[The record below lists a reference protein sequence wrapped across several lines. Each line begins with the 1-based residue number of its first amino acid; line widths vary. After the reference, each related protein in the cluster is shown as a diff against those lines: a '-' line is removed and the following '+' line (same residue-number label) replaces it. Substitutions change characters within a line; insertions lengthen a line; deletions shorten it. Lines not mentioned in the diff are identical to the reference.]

1 MAESLFKI
9 LEKEQKSRFLTFL
22 KTKNKVKKTRNIEL
36 FKAQEA
42 GNTKNLENEIG
53 PNAFR
58 GLKKR
63 LKDSLIEFLSNE
75 LIKNEVTQEIK
86 IIKELVVAR
95 KLMDLGCYNDGF
107 KMLLKLKDKANSID
121 HFSLINEIYHTLIE
135 YSYLDSAPNQDELY
149 NSLIQNNQAQLN
161 QERLN
166 MAFAAV
172 KKHIA
177 NAENINK
184 FISDVYKRF
193 GINHN
198 EGFNFKSLYQLCVIA
213 NNQGAYSNDY
223 YSVNLFFEEK
233 VKEIIGSSLDSPK
246 YRFYKIDLFLILS
259 NIYLRKRAFGKSL
272 NYLDLA
278 NQELL
283 ICSSDFR
290 KTRRVQLETIKAL
303 CWHYSGDIDDAINI
317 LSNHKGSD
325 LQLAH
330 SQLALASFCFQK
342 GELRESKKIITQYHR
357 SDAFY
362 EKRLGRD
369 WVLNKIYI
377 EVILSVELGEIELAE
392 SRMNSLIRRYGTFL
406 KTQHQIHVLPFI
418 KLVRYYCRYPE
429 EVTTIKF
436 AQKVEKAIQW
446 KPTNQEDLFF
456 MSIYAWLKSKMQ
468 KRNVYDV
475 VLELVNA

>member
-1 MAESLFKI
+1 MTESLFKI
-9 LEKEQKSRFLTFL
+9 LEKEQKNRFLTFL

-42 GNTKNLENEIG
+42 GSTKSLENEVG
-53 PNAFR
+53 SNAFR

-95 KLMDLGCYNDGF
+95 KLMDLGYYNDGF

-135 YSYLDSAPNQDELY
+135 YSYLDSAPNLDELY
-149 NSLIQNNQAQLN
+149 AVLIQNNQAQLN

-177 NAENINK
+177 NAENINE
-184 FISDVYKRF
+184 FISDIYKRF
-193 GINHN
+193 EIAHN
-198 EGFNFKSLYQLCVIA
+198 EGFNFKSLYQLCEIA
-213 NNQGAYSNDY
+213 NSQGAYSNDY

-246 YRFYKIDLFLILS
+246 YRHYKIDLFLILA
-259 NIYLRKRAFGKSL
+259 NIYLRKRAFVQSL

-278 NQELL
+278 AQGLPVCN
-283 ICSSDFR
+283 SDFR
-290 KTRRVQLETIKAL
+290 KTRLLQLETIKAL
-303 CWHYSGDIDDAINI
+303 CWHYSGDINDAIN
-317 LSNHKGSD
+317 LLLHHKGSV

-330 SQLALASFCFQK
+330 SHLALASFYFQK
-342 GELRESKKIITQYHR
+342 GKLRESKKLITQYHR

-362 EKRLGRD
+362 EKRLGRE

-377 EVILSVELGEIELAE
+377 EVILFIELGEIELAE

-406 KTQHQIHVLPFI
+406 KVQPQMHVLPFI
-418 KLVRYYCRYPE
+418 KLVRHYCRYPE
-429 EVTTIKF
+429 EVTTEKF
-436 AQKVEKAIQW
+436 AQKVEKTIQW
-446 KPTNQEDLFF
+446 KPAHQEDLFL

-468 KRNVYDV
+468 KRNIYEV